1 MALVIGLLDS
11 HKEERMSELRAM
23 YQQAFDAFVK
33 GDHEASVAAYQRVIE
48 RDPRFG
54 LAYQGL
60 AEVYSRLNRLDDAI
74 ATIRKAIECDPDE
87 ALFHTSLSRFL
98 QRQGRIPEAEEASAV
113 AARMN
118 ASR

>member
-1 MALVIGLLDS
+1 
-11 HKEERMSELRAM
+11 MSELRAL

-33 GDHEASVAAYQRVIE
+33 GDYEQAVAGYQRVIE
-48 RDPRFG
+48 RDGRFG

-87 ALFHTSLSRFL
+87 PLFHTSLSRFL

-113 AARMN
+113 AARMS
-118 ASR
+118 AIR

>member
-1 MALVIGLLDS
+1 
-11 HKEERMSELRAM
+11 MSELRAL

-33 GDHEASVAAYQRVIE
+33 GDYEQAVAAYQSVIG
-48 RDPRFG
+48 RDAGFG

-74 ATIRKAIECDPDE
+74 ATIRKAIECDPNE
-87 ALFHTSLSRFL
+87 PLFHTSLSRFL

-118 ASR
+118 AIR

>member
-1 MALVIGLLDS
+1 
-11 HKEERMSELRAM
+11 MSELRAL
-23 YQQAFDAFVK
+23 YQEAFDAYVK
-33 GDHEASVAAYQRVIE
+33 GDYPASIAAYERVIA

-60 AEVYSRLNRLDDAI
+60 AEVYGRQNRLDEAI

-98 QRQGRIPEAEEASAV
+98 QRQGRIPEAEEAAAV

-118 ASR
+118 ARR

>member
-33 GDHEASVAAYQRVIE
+33 GDYEVSVAAYQRVIE

-74 ATIRKAIECDPDE
+74 ATKPSSTPACR
-87 ALFHTSLSRFL
+87 
-98 QRQGRIPEAEEASAV
+98 ASCSAR
-113 AARMN
+113 AASPRPRRRRRSPR
-118 ASR
+118 A

>member
-1 MALVIGLLDS
+1 
-11 HKEERMSELRAM
+11 MSELRAL
-23 YQQAFDAFVK
+23 YQEAFDAFVK
-33 GDHEASVAAYQRVIE
+33 GDYPASIAAYERVIA

-60 AEVYSRLNRLDDAI
+60 AEVYGRQNRLDDAV
-74 ATIRKAIECDPDE
+74 ATIRKAIECDPNE

-98 QRQGRIPEAEEASAV
+98 QRQGRIPEAEEAAAV

-118 ASR
+118 ARR

>member
-1 MALVIGLLDS
+1 
-11 HKEERMSELRAM
+11 MSELRAL

-33 GDHEASVAAYQRVIE
+33 GDHDAAIAAYERVIA

-60 AEVYSRLNRLDDAI
+60 AEVYSRQNRLDDAV
-74 ATIRKAIECDPDE
+74 ATIKKAIECDPGE

-98 QRQGRIPEAEEASAV
+98 QRQGRIPEAEEAAAV

-118 ASR
+118 AKR

>member
-1 MALVIGLLDS
+1 
-11 HKEERMSELRAM
+11 MSELRAM
-23 YQQAFDAFVK
+23 YQAAFDAFVK
-33 GDHEASVAAYQRVIE
+33 GDYAASVAAYQRVIE
-48 RDPRFG
+48 KDPRFG

-60 AEVYSRLNRLDDAI
+60 AEVYSRQNRLDDAI
-74 ATIRKAIECDPDE
+74 ATIRTAIECDPNE
-87 ALFHTSLSRFL
+87 ALFHTSRSRFL

>member
-1 MALVIGLLDS
+1 
-11 HKEERMSELRAM
+11 MSELRAQ

-33 GDHEASVAAYQRVIE
+33 GDYEQAVAAYQHVIE
-48 RDPRFG
+48 RDASFG

-60 AEVYSRLNRLDDAI
+60 AEVYSRLDRLDDAI
-74 ATIRKAIECDPDE
+74 ATIKRAIECDPNE
-87 ALFHTSLSRFL
+87 PLFHTSLSRFL

-118 ASR
+118 AIR

>member
-1 MALVIGLLDS
+1 
-11 HKEERMSELRAM
+11 MSELRAM
-23 YQQAFDAFVK
+23 YQEAFDAFVK
-33 GDHEASVAAYQRVIE
+33 GDYAASIAAYERVIA

-60 AEVYSRLNRLDDAI
+60 AEVYGRQNRLDDAI
-74 ATIRKAIECDPDE
+74 ATIRKAIECDPSE

-98 QRQGRIPEAEEASAV
+98 QRQGRIPEAEEAAAA

-118 ASR
+118 ARR

>member
-1 MALVIGLLDS
+1 MP
-11 HKEERMSELRAM
+11 ELRAI

-33 GDHEASVAAYQRVIE
+33 GDLDASVAAYQQVIAL
-48 RDPRFG
+48 DPRFG

-60 AEVYSRLNRLDDAI
+60 AEVYSRQNRLDDAI
-74 ATIRKAIECDPDE
+74 ATIKKAIECDPAE

-98 QRQGRIPEAEEASAV
+98 QRQGRIPEAEEAAAV

-118 ASR
+118 ASH

>member
-1 MALVIGLLDS
+1 
-11 HKEERMSELRAM
+11 MSELRAI

-33 GDHEASVAAYQRVIE
+33 GDYTASVEAYQRVIE

-60 AEVYSRLNRLDDAI
+60 AEVYSRLNRLDDAV
-74 ATIRKAIECDPDE
+74 ATIKKAIECDPAE
-87 ALFHTSLSRFL
+87 PLFHTSLSRFL
-98 QRQGRIPEAEEASAV
+98 QRQGRIPEAEEAAAV

-118 ASR
+118 AH